1 MCVLVLFDFIVNLC
15 VRACVW
21 SLALLCSN
29 FLCINLFPLTHFFC
43 THAEEKDVRVQQSLT
58 AKIAEYSKRVLA
70 IEASLSSSN
79 SNSNSNSNNT
89 HTFTPATNTPS
100 RVSPAGRERK
110 HSIADTAPPPSMA
123 QRALGV
129 TRERGRERKLSA
141 ANAGEAKYAYTL
153 SAVRPPANIQ
163 MNTLIRWRCIY
174 IHDLS
179 YLAES
184 LAQNEYGNI
193 ESNTTI

>member
-1 MCVLVLFDFIVNLC
+1 M
-15 VRACVW
+15 
-21 SLALLCSN
+21 
-29 FLCINLFPLTHFFC
+29 
-43 THAEEKDVRVQQSLT
+43 RVQQSLT

-70 IEASLSSSN
+70 IEASLGSGNSSSSN
-79 SNSNSNSNNT
+79 SNAYPST
-89 HTFTPATNTPS
+89 AAANTPP